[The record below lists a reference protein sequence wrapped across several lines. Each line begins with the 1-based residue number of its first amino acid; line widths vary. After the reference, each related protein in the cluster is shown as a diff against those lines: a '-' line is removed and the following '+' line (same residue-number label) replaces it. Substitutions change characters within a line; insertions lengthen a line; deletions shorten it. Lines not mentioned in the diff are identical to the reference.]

1 MPTIAIHQPNFC
13 PWLPFFQKM
22 QQSDIFVIM
31 GNCQWSKGGY
41 QNRFYHN
48 GAWNTMS
55 VSSGLA
61 PVIKKRYINPVQ
73 DWKRIT
79 DKYPI
84 LHEFDEVISW
94 DLWRTNTAIIV
105 KAANLLNIKTKIVFD
120 YPTDLKGTD
129 NLVDI
134 CIKNGAT
141 KYLSGISGKNY
152 LDKSLFDDHKIE
164 LEFQDEMKMDKR
176 SLVELL

>member
-1 MPTIAIHQPNFC
+1 MTVSIHQPNFI
-13 PWLPFFQKM
+13 PYSGFFEKM
-22 QQSDIFVIM
+22 KASDIFVIM
-31 GNCQWSKGGY
+31 GNCQYEKGGY
-41 QNRFYHN
+41 QNRFYHD

-55 VSSGLA
+55 VSAGMA
-61 PVIKKRYINPVQ
+61 PIIRKRYLNPVQ

-79 DKYPI
+79 DKYPV
-84 LHEFDEVISW
+84 LHEFDELISW

-129 NLVDI
+129 RLVDI
-134 CIKNGAT
+134 CKKNGAT

-152 LDKSLFDDHKIE
+152 LDQKLFEEYKIE
-164 LEFQDEMKMDKR
+164 VEFQDEMKMDKR
-176 SLVELL
+176 ALVELL